1 MFNKAKCKKCKYHGR
16 GFSGV
21 VCYYSVYKNKSCLY
35 RDGKEVKDRR
45 GRDPNECLL
54 FEKGEQD
61 KRQLII

>member
-21 VCYYSVYKNKSCLY
+21 VCYYSVYNNRACLY

-45 GRDPNECLL
+45 GQDPNECLL
-54 FEKGEQD
+54 FEKGEQE